1 MTDHDVT
8 FRDGRTLKVS
18 EGGDPTGTPVL
29 THHGMPGG
37 RLLDPIALAA
47 AQRQGIRLIGYDRP
61 GYGGSTRN
69 EGRNIADCAADVRAI
84 ADALGIRRLGVWGVS
99 GGGPHAAACA
109 GLLTGL
115 VGAVGVVAS
124 SAPWGAPGLDY
135 FAGMGEDNVDDTKLF
150 FEDRAAA
157 RAKCE
162 TDREALL
169 AADRDAMTESLRSL
183 LAPVDAALIGGELG
197 EFLAEQMKAGLAPGP
212 DGWWDDGV
220 AELSDWGFG
229 LTQITTPVLVMHGR
243 HDRFVPFAHGE
254 WLAANIHDAEA
265 KLYDDEGHL
274 SLLTNHMDELNDWL
288 LERMR

>member
-1 MTDHDVT
+1 MTDHNVT
-8 FRDGRTLKVS
+8 TRDGRTLKVT
-18 EGGDPTGTPVL
+18 EDGDPAGMPVL
-29 THHGMPGG
+29 THHGMPGSG
-37 RLLDPIALAA
+37 LLDPMALAA
-47 AQRQGIRLIGYDRP
+47 ARRQGIRLIGYDRP
-61 GYGGSTRN
+61 GYGDSSRH

-84 ADALGIRRLGVWGVS
+84 ADALGIRRLGVWGIS

-115 VGAVGVVAS
+115 VPAVGVVAS

-157 RAKCE
+157 RAKTE
-162 TDREALL
+162 TDRQELL
-169 AADRDAMTESLRSL
+169 SADIDAMIESMRSL
-183 LAPVDAALIGGELG
+183 LAPVDAAQLTGELG
-197 EFLAEQMKAGLAPGP
+197 AFMAEQMKRGLAPGA

-220 AELSDWGFG
+220 ADLTDWGFG

-254 WLAANIHDAEA
+254 WLAANIPGAEA
-265 KLYDDEGHL
+265 RLYEDDGHL
-274 SLLTNHMDELNDWL
+274 SLLANHMEELNDWL